1 MVFNSI
7 YYIFIFTELVSS
19 VIVFIVLF
27 LIIAPYGRHFRKG
40 WGITMHERFAWI
52 SMEFPAF
59 FIPLLIFILSKRLI
73 TSVSI
78 FFLLIW
84 ELHYIQRTF
93 VYPLLIPRARKNF
106 PFVIAFS
113 GFAFNFVNGY
123 IQGYHLFVKSN
134 MYSFSWLLDIRFII
148 GTVVFL
154 CGFVI
159 NLLSDKILREL
170 KKNSDGTYNIPYG
183 GMFTFISSPNY
194 FGEIIEWVGWAI
206 LTWSLPGLLF
216 ALFTIAN
223 LLPRAVSHHKWY
235 KNTFPDYPEG
245 RKAIIPFLL

>member
-1 MVFNSI
+1 MIFNSV
-7 YYIFIFTELVSS
+7 YNIFIITELVSA
-19 VIVFIVLF
+19 VVVFIILF
-27 LIIAPYGRHFRKG
+27 FIIAPYGRHFRKG

-59 FIPLLIFILSKRLI
+59 FIPLLIFILCKKPI
-73 TSVSI
+73 TGVSVI
-78 FFLLIW
+78 FLLIW
-84 ELHYIQRTF
+84 ELHYVQRTF
-93 VYPLLIPRARKNF
+93 VYPLLLSQPKKKF
-106 PFVIAFS
+106 PLVIAFS
-113 GFAFNFVNGY
+113 GFLFNLINGY
-123 IQGYHLFVKSN
+123 IQGYHLFIKSK
-134 MYSFSWLLDIRFII
+134 MYSFLWLLDIRFII
-148 GTVVFL
+148 GSVIFL

-170 KKNSDGTYNIPYG
+170 KKNSEGIYNIPYG
-183 GMFTFISSPNY
+183 GMFTLVSSPNY
-194 FGEIIEWVGWAI
+194 LGEIIEWIGWSI

-235 KNTFPDYPEG
+235 KKTFPDYPEK